1 MVSVVLLASIGI
13 PVFIMLIVLLILV
26 MGSRSS
32 ISKLRNDV
40 DINSEEVNRMKIDV
54 EEEVNRMK
62 IDVDINSEAVDLM
75 IPWIE
80 SAQKTFTLPGFG
92 DY

>member
-54 EEEVNRMK
+54 
-62 IDVDINSEAVDLM
+62 DINSEAVDLM